1 MEFAGLALLAVITA
15 ATSYLLAA
23 IGEHVVE
30 RAGVLNLGVE
40 GMMIMG
46 ACLGV
51 AGMVISGSPW
61 VGVLTGIVAGMVTA
75 SFFALFALG
84 LATNQVGTGLALT
97 IFGLGLSGVIGNPFV
112 GAQVTGLSNWRIPG
126 LADIPF
132 IGPVLFAQNPL
143 VYFSVLLLAAVWYFL
158 ERTRAG
164 LVLKAV
170 GENHSSA
177 FAIGLPVMK
186 VRFLAI
192 LFGGACAGLAGAFLS
207 LVHTPLWSPG
217 MTAGKGWIALALVV
231 FAGGK
236 LWRLVLGAYLFGA
249 MTYAQLSAQA
259 GGIGIPA
266 QFLSSVPYLV
276 TILALVLLSLR
287 RSRGDGTAGSLGQ
300 AFIPD
305 R

>member
-1 MEFAGLALLAVITA
+1 MEFLGFALSAIIIA
-15 ATSYLLAA
+15 ATSYLIAA

-51 AGMVISGSPW
+51 IGMVVSGSPW
-61 VGVLTGIVAGMVTA
+61 VGVLSGMLAGVVTA
-75 SFFALFALG
+75 GFFAFFVLG

-97 IFGLGLSGVIGNPFV
+97 IFGLGLSGVVGASFV
-112 GAQVTGLSNWRIPG
+112 GSQVVRLPDWSIPG
-126 LADIPF
+126 LSSLPAVGQAVF
-132 IGPVLFAQNPL
+132 GQNPL
-143 VYFSVLLLAAVWYFL
+143 VYFAFVLLFGVWWFL
-158 ERTRAG
+158 ERTRSG
-164 LVLKAV
+164 LILKAI
-170 GENHSSA
+170 GENHASA
-177 FAIGLPVMK
+177 FALGLPVLK
-186 VRFLAI
+186 VRLLAI
-192 LFGGACAGLAGAFLS
+192 LFGGACAGVAGAFLS

-259 GGIGIPA
+259 GGIGLPA

-287 RSRGDGTAGSLGQ
+287 KNRGDGAAGSLGQ

>member
-1 MEFAGLALLAVITA
+1 MEFLGFALLAIVTA
-15 ATSYLLAA
+15 ASSYLIAA
-23 IGEHVVE
+23 IGEYVVE

-51 AGMVISGSPW
+51 AGAVLTGSPW
-61 VGVLTGIVAGMVTA
+61 LGVLTGILGGVVLSGV
-75 SFFALFALG
+75 FALFVLG

-97 IFGLGLSGVIGNPFV
+97 IFGLGLSGMIGVPFV
-112 GAQVTGLSNWRIPG
+112 GAQVTRLP
-126 LADIPF
+126 DIKLPLF
-132 IGPVLFAQNPL
+132 SDVPVIGPLIFGQNPL
-143 VYFSVLLLAAVWYFL
+143 VYVSVLLLVAVWYVL
-158 ERTRAG
+158 SRTRSG

-170 GENHSSA
+170 GENHASA
-177 FAIGLPVMK
+177 FAIGLPVQR
-186 VRFLAI
+186 VRLLAI

-231 FAGGK
+231 FAGGR
-236 LWRLVLGAYLFGA
+236 LWRLVLGAYLFGT

-259 GGIGIPA
+259 GGIAVPA
-266 QFLSSVPYLV
+266 QVLSALPYLV

-287 RSRGDGTAGSLGQ
+287 KNRGEGAAGSLGQ
-300 AFIPD
+300 AFVPD

>member
-1 MEFAGLALLAVITA
+1 MEFLGFALLAIVTA
-15 ATSYLLAA
+15 ATSYLIAS
-23 IGEHVVE
+23 IGEFVVE

-51 AGMVISGSPW
+51 AGTVLTGSPW
-61 VGVLTGIVAGMVTA
+61 LGVLTGIVGGMA
-75 SFFALFALG
+75 LSAIFAVFVLV

-97 IFGLGLSGVIGNPFV
+97 IFGLGLSGMVGVPFV
-112 GAQVTGLSNWRIPG
+112 GAQVTRLPDLHVPLLS
-126 LADIPF
+126 DIPI
-132 IGPVLFAQNPL
+132 IGPLVFGENPL
-143 VYFSVLLLAAVWYFL
+143 VYVSLLLLAGVWYFL
-158 ERTRAG
+158 ARMRAG

-170 GENHSSA
+170 GENHISA
-177 FAIGLPVMK
+177 FALGLPVQR

-231 FAGGK
+231 FAGGR

-259 GGIGIPA
+259 GGIAVPA
-266 QFLSSVPYLV
+266 QVLSAMPYLI

-287 RSRGDGTAGSLGQ
+287 KNRGEGAAGSLGQ
-300 AFIPD
+300 AFMPD

>member
-1 MEFAGLALLAVITA
+1 MEFLGLALFAIITA
-15 ATSYLLAA
+15 ATSYLIAA

-51 AGMVISGSPW
+51 GGAVLTGSPW
-61 VGVLTGIVAGMVTA
+61 LGVLAGVLGGMLTA
-75 SFFALFALG
+75 AIFAFFVLG

-97 IFGLGLSGVIGNPFV
+97 IFGLGLSGVIGAPIV
-112 GAQVTGLSNWRIPG
+112 GSKVDGLANWRIPG
-126 LADIPF
+126 LADLPF
-132 IGPVLFAQNPL
+132 VGPLLFAQNPL
-143 VYFSVLLLAAVWYFL
+143 VYLSILLLAGVWYFL
-158 ERTRAG
+158 ERTRGG
-164 LVLKAV
+164 LILRAV
-170 GENHSSA
+170 GENHTSA

-186 VRFLAI
+186 IRLLAV
-192 LFGGACAGLAGAFLS
+192 LFGGACSGLAGAFLS

-217 MTAGKGWIALALVV
+217 MTSGKGWIALALVV

-266 QFLSSVPYLV
+266 QFLSAVPYLV

-287 RSRGDGTAGSLGQ
+287 KNRGDGAAGSLGQ

>member
-1 MEFAGLALLAVITA
+1 MEFLSLALMAIIVA
-15 ATSYLLAA
+15 ATSYLIAA

-46 ACLGV
+46 ACFGA
-51 AGMVISGSPW
+51 AGS
-61 VGVLTGIVAGMVTA
+61 VLTGYPWLGVLAGVVAGVAT
-75 SFFALFALG
+75 SLVFALFALG
-84 LATNQVGTGLALT
+84 LATNQVATGLALT
-97 IFGLGLSGVIGNPFV
+97 IFGLGLSGVIGAPIVGSKVEGLSDWQIPYLADLPFV
-112 GAQVTGLSNWRIPG
+112 GPL
-126 LADIPF
+126 
-132 IGPVLFAQNPL
+132 LFGQNPL
-143 VYFSVLLLAAVWYFL
+143 VYFSVALLIGVWWFL

-164 LVLKAV
+164 LVLRSI
-170 GENHSSA
+170 GENHVSA
-177 FAIGLPVMK
+177 YAIGLPVLK
-186 VRFLAI
+186 VRLLAI
-192 LFGGACAGLAGAFLS
+192 MFGGASAGLAGAFLS

-266 QFLSSVPYLV
+266 QFLSALPYAV

-287 RSRGDGTAGSLGQ
+287 QRKGDGAAGSLGQ